1 MFAGVPIV
9 SIIILLPLIGAL
21 VTFGLGRFE
30 RYAKYVALGFSLA
43 ALVLSILVGLEFIVD
58 PDPTAPGYHEGFR
71 DPRGFGFFN
80 FQYYEEYTWIESLGI
95 SYIVGLDGIS
105 LPLFIL
111 TTLLS
116 TLSILFSWDTTLR
129 PKEYFGLMLVLEVGV
144 LGVFSALDYFL
155 FYVFWEVVLIPM
167 YFMIGVWGGPRK
179 DYAAI
184 KFFIYTHVASLA
196 ILIAIMAMYFQSG
209 SGSFSMEAIA
219 RSSLQLDAFG
229 RTFQIVAFGALFF
242 GFGVKVPMVP
252 FHTWL
257 PDAHVEAPTAGSVLL
272 AGLLLK
278 MGGYGIIR
286 VAIPTFPTGAHE
298 LQILMAV
305 IAVVSILYGALLCLA
320 QTDLKKM
327 VAYSSISHM
336 GFVLLGYATFTELG
350 MVAGVFQKFAHGLVT
365 AVLFMMCGVVQHK
378 CGTREIPLLGGL
390 SKKMPAT
397 STMMTIGFLASL
409 GLPGLVSFAA
419 EFMVLASMFQ
429 TWAFWLFLPI
439 LSVAVTAGY
448 YLWALQRSM
457 FGPLTDKIDTAHVHD
472 VSWYESIPVSL
483 LLVLIAIFG
492 VFPFL
497 IFNFISPA
505 IEIVTSLPGL
515 LGGA

>member
-1 MFAGVPIV
+1 MFAGIPIV
-9 SIIILLPLIGAL
+9 SIIILLPLIGAV
-21 VTFGLGRFE
+21 VTFCLGRYE
-30 RYAKYVALGFSLA
+30 KHAKYVALAFSVVS
-43 ALVLSILVGLEFIVD
+43 LVLSVLVGLEYLVN
-58 PDPTAPGYHEGFR
+58 PGPTATGYHAGFR
-71 DPRGFGFFN
+71 DSEGFGFFD
-80 FQYYEEYTWIESLGI
+80 FQFYEDYAWIESLGI
-95 SYIVGLDGIS
+95 GYIVGLDGIS

-116 TLSILFSWDTTLR
+116 TLAILFSWDTTFR
-129 PKEYFGLMLVLEVGV
+129 PKEYFGLMLILEVGV

-196 ILIAIMAMYFQSG
+196 ILVAIMAMYFEAG
-209 SGSFSMEAIA
+209 AGSFSMEEIA

-229 RTFQIVAFGALFF
+229 RTFQVVAFGALFF
-242 GFGVKVPMVP
+242 GFGVKVPIVP

-298 LQILMAV
+298 LQLLMAI
-305 IAVVSILYGALLCLA
+305 IAIVSILYGAMLCLA
-320 QTDLKKM
+320 QKDLKKM

-336 GFVLLGYATFTELG
+336 GFVILGYATFTELG
-350 MVAGVFQKFAHGLVT
+350 ITAGVFQMFAHGLVT

-390 SKKMPAT
+390 SRKMPAA

-419 EFMVLASMFQ
+419 EFMVLASMFN
-429 TWAFWLFLPI
+429 TWGLWLVLPI
-439 LSVAVTAGY
+439 LSVVITAGY

-457 FGPLTDKIDTAHVHD
+457 FGPLTEKIDTTKVHD
-472 VSWYESIPVSL
+472 VNWFESIPVSL
-483 LLVLIAIFG
+483 LLALIAIFG
-492 VFPFL
+492 VFPFV
-497 IFNFISPA
+497 IFNIINPA
-505 IEIVTSLPGL
+505 VKIITSLPGL
-515 LGGA
+515 FGGG

>member
-1 MFAGVPIV
+1 VFSGIPIV
-9 SIIILLPLIGAL
+9 SIIILLPLIGA
-21 VTFGLGRFE
+21 VATFCLGRYE
-30 RYAKYVALGFSLA
+30 KYAKYVALAFSVV
-43 ALVLSILVGLEFIVD
+43 ALVLSVLVGIEFLVN
-58 PDPTAPGYHEGFR
+58 PGPTATGYHAGFR
-71 DPRGFGFFN
+71 GANGGFFD
-80 FQYYEEYTWIESLGI
+80 FQFYEDYTWVESLGI

-116 TLSILFSWDTTLR
+116 TMAILFSWDTTMR
-129 PKEYFGLMLVLEVGV
+129 PKEYFGLMLILEVGV
-144 LGVFSALDYFL
+144 LGVFSSLDYFL

-196 ILIAIMAMYFQSG
+196 ILITVMAMYFQAG
-209 SGSFSMEAIA
+209 VNSFGMEDIA
-219 RSSLQLDAFG
+219 RSSLVLDRFGSAFQVG
-229 RTFQIVAFGALFF
+229 AFLALFF

-298 LQILMAV
+298 LQLLIAV
-305 IAVVSILYGALLCLA
+305 IAIVSILYGAMLCLA
-320 QTDLKKM
+320 QRDLKKM

-336 GFVLLGYATFTELG
+336 GFVLLGYATFTEIG
-350 MVAGVFQKFAHGLVT
+350 MAAGVFQMFAHGLVT

-390 SKKMPAT
+390 SKKMPVA
-397 STMMTIGFLASL
+397 STLMTIGFLASL

-419 EFMVLASMFQ
+419 EFMVLYSMYF
-429 TWAFWLFLPI
+429 TWGLWLALPI
-439 LSVAVTAGY
+439 LAVVITAGY

-457 FGPLTDKIDTAHVHD
+457 FGPLTDKIDTTHVHD
-472 VSWYESIPVSL
+472 VNWYESVPVSML
-483 LLVLIAIFG
+483 IVLIAIFG
-492 VFPFL
+492 VFPFI
-497 IFNFISPA
+497 IFNFINPA
-505 IEIVTSLPGL
+505 IKIVTSLPGL
-515 LGGA
+515 LGGG